1 MTKLHLE
8 LDKVLLYS
16 IVSNCSLRAGA
27 VFLSSTSH
35 NTSKYNIAKTY
46 LRKRGLSKKQRF
58 FRLLDLLHKCS
69 RRRPRRR
76 GCRLEHVNFL
86 TFARGLLWYP
96 TSLGEERQGIMTL
109 TFSAPLTGKM
119 IRKTFVLVFIIL
131 WLVSCRPASYSAGAE
146 GIGDAY
152 YPQLG
157 NGGYDVL
164 HYTLELS
171 IDPQSNTL
179 SGDCSIEAQA
189 TQPLSAFNLD
199 FSGLTIER
207 VTVNQRK
214 AKYLQNERELTITPA
229 RPIDDGD
236 VFTVTVTYSGSPE
249 ATPSPGIWWSSGW
262 HHNNENEVYVSSETA
277 GSANWYPVNDH
288 PLDKA
293 AYTFR
298 ITVPKPYVVAANGLL
313 QGELDNG
320 DTMTYIWEAAQPM
333 ASYVVGLN
341 IAEYVVETEQGPD
354 GVFIRNY
361 LPPDFPESSKAVI
374 DPTADMLAFFSERFG
389 PYPFEAYGTVIVD
402 IDEFGAMETQTLS
415 QHTEEDYSLNEYVI
429 AHELAHQWFGD
440 SVSLES
446 WQDIWL
452 KEGAATYAE
461 WLWLE
466 HNEGVN
472 AIDTKVRSIY
482 PFQAFTPNPPG
493 NPLSTN
499 LYTSVIFDRGA
510 LTFHALRLRVGDD
523 VFFKILRSYTER
535 FRYGNASTA
544 DFIAVAEE
552 VSGQAL
558 SGFFDSWLY
567 DLQIPPIPEMGL
579 D

>member
-1 MTKLHLE
+1 
-8 LDKVLLYS
+8 
-16 IVSNCSLRAGA
+16 
-27 VFLSSTSH
+27 
-35 NTSKYNIAKTY
+35 
-46 LRKRGLSKKQRF
+46 
-58 FRLLDLLHKCS
+58 
-69 RRRPRRR
+69 
-76 GCRLEHVNFL
+76 
-86 TFARGLLWYP
+86 
-96 TSLGEERQGIMTL
+96 
-109 TFSAPLTGKM
+109 M

-131 WLVSCRPASYSAGAE
+131 WLVSCRPASYPAGAE

-236 VFTVTVTYSGSPE
+236 VFTVTITYSGSPE
-249 ATPSPGIWWSSGW
+249 ATPSPGIWWFSGW

-298 ITVPKPYVVAANGLL
+298 ITVPRPYVVAANGLL

-415 QHTEEDYSLNEYVI
+415 QHTEEEYSLNEYVI
-429 AHELAHQWFGD
+429 AHELAHQWFGN
-440 SVSLES
+440 SVSLKN

-466 HNEGVN
+466 HNEGAN

-510 LTFHALRLRVGDD
+510 LAFHAMRLRVGDD
-523 VFFKILRSYTER
+523 VFFKILRTYTEC

-544 DFIAVAEE
+544 DFISVAEE

-558 SGFFDSWLY
+558 GGFFDSWLY